1 MHNSRHRDLG
11 KKTRAALSLVKQ
23 KGLVSPRDLAP
34 RGIPTSYLSRLANR
48 GLIKHVGRGLYA
60 WPGLDLGEHQSLIE
74 AARLV
79 PKGVICL
86 LSALQF
92 HGLTTQSPHEIWMAL
107 PPATWQPRPTNLKLR
122 ILRFSGQAFTHGV
135 HKRPKR
141 GVTLRVYSPA
151 KTVVDCFKFRNK
163 VGLDVAIEALRDG
176 FRKRLFTMDE
186 LWEAAK
192 IVRMQNV
199 MQPYLEAIV

>member
-1 MHNSRHRDLG
+1 MHNPRHRDLG
-11 KKTRAALSLVKQ
+11 QKTRAALSLVKQ
-23 KGLVSPRDLAP
+23 KGLISPRDLAP
-34 RGIPTSYLSRLANR
+34 LGIPTNYLARLSNR
-48 GLIKHVGRGLYA
+48 GLVKHVGRGLYA

-74 AARLV
+74 AARFV

-92 HGLTTQSPHEIWMAL
+92 HGLTTQTPHEVWIAL
-107 PPATWQPRPTNLKLR
+107 PSAAWRPRPATLKLR
-122 ILRFSGQAFTHGV
+122 IFRLSGRALTYGIQKYTKG
-135 HKRPKR
+135 

-151 KTVVDCFKFRNK
+151 KTVADCFKFRNK
-163 VGLDVAIEALRDG
+163 VGLDVAMEALRDG
-176 FRKRLFTMDE
+176 LRKRLFTMDE
-186 LWEAAK
+186 LWEAAR

>member
-1 MHNSRHRDLG
+1 MHNPRHRDLG
-11 KKTRAALSLVKQ
+11 QKTRAALSLAKQ
-23 KGLVSPRDLAP
+23 KGLISPRDLAP
-34 RGIPTSYLSRLANR
+34 LGIPTNYLTRLSNR
-48 GLIKHVGRGLYA
+48 GLVKHVGRGLYA

-92 HGLTTQSPHEIWMAL
+92 HGLTTQIPHEVWIAL
-107 PPATWQPRPTNLKLR
+107 PSAAWRPRPATLKLR
-122 ILRFSGQAFTHGV
+122 IFRLSGRALTYGIQKHTKG
-135 HKRPKR
+135 

-151 KTVVDCFKFRNK
+151 KTVADCFKFRNK
-163 VGLDVAIEALRDG
+163 VGLDVAMEALRDG
-176 FRKRLFTMDE
+176 LRKRLFTMDE
-186 LWEAAK
+186 LWEAAT